1 MSSLKLN
8 EPIEK
13 FKEFY
18 GINIDQMPELI
29 KEGRAPLSTAGL
41 MKRRLEVLTASKDV
55 KDAWWANY
63 FDTGDAVIY
72 HPDGRFKVVLNAE
85 PMKELNPKSK
95 LNSGAL
101 VLPEGLYDKL
111 DGESF
116 TREEIGRYG
125 IVEKLLTQE
134 EAKKN
139 PIWKAL
145 AGGDQALLD
154 SYVDAVF
161 IKAKEDY
168 GYDKNMKIWLSQ
180 PQEVTLGR
188 LWGVDRLSDY
198 SDAGGYY
205 DLGNY
210 NGRLVGVSENV

>member
-8 EPIEK
+8 ESTEK

-18 GINIDQMPELI
+18 GRNIDQMPKLLG
-29 KEGRAPLSTAGL
+29 EGRTPLSTAGL
-41 MKRRLEVLTASKDV
+41 MKRRLEVLTASEDV
-55 KDAWWANY
+55 KDAWWINY

-101 VLPEGLYDKL
+101 ALPEGMYDKL
-111 DGESF
+111 NGESF

-125 IVEKLLTQE
+125 IAEKLLTKE

-154 SYVDAVF
+154 SYDDVAF
-161 IKAKEDY
+161 KKAKEQY

-180 PQEVTLGR
+180 PQEVALGR
-188 LWGVDRLSDY
+188 LWCVFRLGSD
-198 SDAGGYY
+198 SFAGGN
-205 DLGNY
+205 NY
-210 NGRLVGVSENV
+210 LDANFGRLVGV